1 MKTRALVVGAL
12 MASFCIAVPT
22 TAFAQQ
28 DILKAGGVDDEGVAN
43 AYYETIDP
51 DNLRTTQDDWE
62 AVNGFN
68 DPLNEVVEA
77 TGYFN
82 EGDLAFW
89 RSIFMVE
96 DKRPGYE
103 GNIAFTTINY
113 ASEEDALEGDPEKM
127 VSIVNMEYSPGPNGE
142 DEDEAKRI
150 TKFYVY
156 DAVSGDR
163 QISTAFDDRGEA
175 LYLPAACFSC
185 HGGDDDA
192 EAPLPEGYNDGSGE
206 TNGTF
211 LAFDVNTM
219 TFGNTSL
226 ASLEAAF
233 KKMNEAVLRTDPTKA
248 TRTLIKG
255 LYGGSGLPRN
265 TQDLAYI
272 PTSWAGEEDLY
283 NEVVVPSCRSCH
295 TTSDKKLLSL
305 SWWKANPDKIREVV
319 FHEQTMPNSKPSYD
333 RFWGSNQP
341 GILGDAL
348 ERFE

>member
-1 MKTRALVVGAL
+1 MKTTATVVGAL

-28 DILKAGGVDDEGVAN
+28 DILKAGGVDDEDVAN

-82 EGDLAFW
+82 EGDLSFW

-142 DEDEAKRI
+142 DEDEPKRI

-163 QISTAFDDRGEA
+163 LTSTTFDDRGEE

-219 TFGNTSL
+219 TFGNTPL
-226 ASLEAAF
+226 ASLDEAF
-233 KKMNEAVLRTDPTKA
+233 KKMNKAVLRTDPTRA
-248 TRTLIKG
+248 TRALIKG
-255 LYGGSGLPRN
+255 LYGGAGLPRN
-265 TQDLAYI
+265 TQDLDYI
-272 PTSWAGEEDLY
+272 PTSWVGEEELY
-283 NEVVVPSCRSCH
+283 RDVIVPSCRSCH
-295 TTSDKKLLSL
+295 TTSDTKLLRL

-333 RFWGSNQP
+333 RFWMSNQP